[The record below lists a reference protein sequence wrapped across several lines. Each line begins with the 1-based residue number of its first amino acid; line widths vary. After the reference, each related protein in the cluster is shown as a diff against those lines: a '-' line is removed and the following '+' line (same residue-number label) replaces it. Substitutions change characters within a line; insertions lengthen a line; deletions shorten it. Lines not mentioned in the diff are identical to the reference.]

1 MPPVRWSLGS
11 IAAAVACLTAAVAA
25 AAGEGRLVPTTAPS
39 GQSLTQTIARYGSG
53 SVRAAEAMTALAGVD
68 VEMRRY
74 LDAEPLLIAA
84 HNILADQFGLDDPAL
99 APVLSALARV
109 ALARGD
115 KDEARRMAERAVTL
129 DQRNRGRRDPS
140 AADRSERLR
149 TLGAVRAAQEEFADS
164 ERVLRRALNLD
175 RVRDDEPATARSLSQ
190 LAGLYL
196 RQQRFADALPLIEEA
211 TAIDQSRQAV
221 DDRVVA
227 DDLYDLGFVYLS
239 IKRNADAQKA
249 LRAAIDI
256 MQRGPGHGT
265 ARVAYAELELASA
278 DRELGDNREAD
289 ALFADAQR
297 ILNAA
302 EDEER
307 RRERRI

>member
-1 MPPVRWSLGS
+1 MPPARCFLGS
-11 IAAAVACLTAAVAA
+11 IAAAAACLIAALAA
-25 AAGEGRLVPTTAPS
+25 NAGEGLAPATAPS
-39 GQSLTQTIARYGSG
+39 GQSLTQAIAQYGSG
-53 SVRAAEAMTALAGVD
+53 SVRAAETMTALAGVD
-68 VEMRRY
+68 VESRRY
-74 LDAEPLLIAA
+74 LDAEPLLITAR
-84 HNILADQFGLDDPAL
+84 NILADRLGEDDPAL

-115 KDEARRMAERAVTL
+115 KDEARRMAERAVAL
-129 DQRNRGRRDPS
+129 DERDPRRRPQT

-149 TLGAVRAAQEEFADS
+149 TLGAVKAAQEEFGDS

-175 RVRDDEPATARSLSQ
+175 RARNNEPATARSLSQ
-190 LAGLYL
+190 LAGLYM
-196 RQQRFADALPLIEEA
+196 RQRRFAAALPLIEEA

-221 DDRVVA
+221 DDPTIA

-239 IKRNADAQKA
+239 IKRGADARKA
-249 LRAAIDI
+249 FRAAIDI
-256 MQRGPGHGT
+256 LRRGPEHGA
-265 ARVAYAELELASA
+265 ARLAYAELELASA
-278 DRELGDNREAD
+278 SRELGDNPEAD